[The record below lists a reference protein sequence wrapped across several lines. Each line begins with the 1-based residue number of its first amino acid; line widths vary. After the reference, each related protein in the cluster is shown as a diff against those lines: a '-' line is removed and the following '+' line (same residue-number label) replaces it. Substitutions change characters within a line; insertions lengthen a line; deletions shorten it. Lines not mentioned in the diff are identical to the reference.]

1 MSDSRVRV
9 DELMRELGT
18 EISSERRAR
27 ILARGGAPE
36 YRDPELYARVEEVFR
51 RVLEARDQDALLL
64 PHLVDDEDD
73 YTLQLRLKYAS
84 HRKVIGP
91 VLIFLK
97 RTILLPI
104 NRWLY
109 EYSLENF
116 RRQQRVNRLL
126 FACIEELA
134 IENARLRQ
142 DAALKA
148 AQRSAGQPA

>member
-1 MSDSRVRV
+1 
-9 DELMRELGT
+9 MRELGS
-18 EISSERRAR
+18 EISNERRAR
-27 ILARGGAPE
+27 IVARGGASE
-36 YRDPELYARVEEVFR
+36 YGDPELDARVEEVFR
-51 RVLEARDQDALLL
+51 RVLDARDHNALLL
-64 PHLVDDEDD
+64 PQLLDDEDG
-73 YTLQLRLKYAS
+73 YTLQLRLRYAS
-84 HRKVIGP
+84 HRRLIGP
-91 VLIFLK
+91 LLLFIK

-142 DAALKA
+142 DAAGSA
-148 AQRSAGQPA
+148 ERSRNQPA

>member
-1 MSDSRVRV
+1 MEPRSGASVER
-9 DELMRELGT
+9 LMRELGS
-18 EISSERRAR
+18 EISNERRAR
-27 ILARGGAPE
+27 IVARGGASE
-36 YRDPELYARVEEVFR
+36 YGDPELYARVEEVFR
-51 RVLEARDQDALLL
+51 RVLDARDHNALLL
-64 PHLVDDEDD
+64 PQLLDDEDD
-73 YTLQLRLKYAS
+73 YTLQLRLRYAS
-84 HRKVIGP
+84 HRRLIGP
-91 VLIFLK
+91 LLLFIK

-142 DAALKA
+142 DAAG
-148 AQRSAGQPA
+148 SAERRRNQPA

>member
-1 MSDSRVRV
+1 MGEPRVRV
-9 DELMRELGT
+9 DELMRELGA
-18 EISSERRAR
+18 ELSSERRAR
-27 ILARGGAPE
+27 LLARGGAPE

-51 RVLEARDQDALLL
+51 RVLDARDHDALLL
-64 PHLVDDEDD
+64 PQLVDDEDD

-84 HRKVIGP
+84 HRKVAGRF
-91 VLIFLK
+91 LIFIK
-97 RTILLPI
+97 RAILLPI

-142 DAALKA
+142 DAARSA
-148 AQRSAGQPA
+148 AERNAGQPA

>member
-1 MSDSRVRV
+1 MGEPRVRV
-9 DELMRELGT
+9 DDLMRELGG
-18 EISSERRAR
+18 EISSQRRAR
-27 ILARGGAPE
+27 IIARGGAPE
-36 YRDPELYARVEEVFR
+36 YRDPALYARVEEVFR
-51 RVLEARDQDALLL
+51 RVLDARDQDALLL
-64 PHLVDDEDD
+64 PALVDDEED

-84 HRKVIGP
+84 HRTVIGP
-91 VLIFLK
+91 FLIFIK
-97 RTILLPI
+97 RAILLPI

-142 DAALKA
+142 DAAGKA
-148 AQRSAGQPA
+148 AERNAGQPA

>member
-1 MSDSRVRV
+1 
-9 DELMRELGT
+9 MRELGT

-142 DAALKA
+142 DAAPKA

>member
-1 MSDSRVRV
+1 MAEPRVRV
-9 DELMRELGT
+9 DELMRELGG

-27 ILARGGAPE
+27 IIARGGAAE

-51 RVLEARDQDALLL
+51 RVLDARDHDALLL

-84 HRKVIGP
+84 HRKVVGSF
-91 VLIFLK
+91 LIFVK
-97 RTILLPI
+97 RAILLPI

-142 DAALKA
+142 DLARDAAD
-148 AQRSAGQPA
+148 RNAGQPA